1 MEFEKEERLE
11 FDQVFPILL
20 ELDVEFVESLL
31 LFLKVWKTI
40 EVT

>member
-11 FDQVFPILL
+11 FDQVFPNLL

-31 LFLKVWKTI
+31 LSLKVWRIAEET
-40 EVT
+40 